1 MPGEQEKYVA
11 RKTPFAQN
19 SAFARQDATAAAVNV
34 SAKEGEDMLDY
45 DVYRSTLLVRLENEL
60 DHNAAQHLRR
70 ELDALLRDHSIRRL
84 VLDLKHLR
92 FMDSSGVGFIIGRY
106 KLMARRGG
114 SVAVKNADQRMD
126 RIFEMSGLYELVEKL
141 A

>member
-1 MPGEQEKYVA
+1 
-11 RKTPFAQN
+11 
-19 SAFARQDATAAAVNV
+19 
-34 SAKEGEDMLDY
+34 MLDY